1 MASFGV
7 QVSADGSANEIP
19 EIPDNVGDSFRGV
32 YRFATDRN
40 DFQRNLILNL
50 GLFAA
55 RVWLARNLSDIDLM
69 APQPGV

>member
-1 MASFGV
+1 MASSGV
-7 QVSADGSANEIP
+7 GVNAGSSANEAP
-19 EIPDNVGDSFRGV
+19 EIPDNFGEWLQGI

-40 DFQRNLILNL
+40 DFWRNLILNL

-55 RVWLARNLSDIDLM
+55 GVWLARNLSDIDLM

>member
-1 MASFGV
+1 MKLPKF
-7 QVSADGSANEIP
+7 QTTL
-19 EIPDNVGDSFRGV
+19 GDWLQGV
-32 YRFATDRN
+32 YCFGTDRN